1 MVLVTVVR
9 VWFGESNHKKKNII
23 KAEGLQRQVTSD

>member
-9 VWFGESNHKKKNII
+9 VWFGESNHKKKII